1 MLLGWFLID
10 WEPGQGWVGSRH
22 GRGIVRDAVC
32 RMGGMDELVDR
43 IGVGVWTGM
52 FEGPGVDTADGQ
64 PNHKWSEEKA
74 QDSYR
79 FRFFK
84 IYFNKG
90 SQML

>member
-1 MLLGWFLID
+1 
-10 WEPGQGWVGSRH
+10 
-22 GRGIVRDAVC
+22 
-32 RMGGMDELVDR
+32 
-43 IGVGVWTGM
+43 M

-64 PNHKWSEEKA
+64 PHHKWSEEKA
-74 QDSYR
+74 QDNYR